1 MNISVEKR
9 RVDSVDILRA
19 IGILLMVMGH
29 VGFGGVFDRYIHSFH
44 MPVFFLI
51 SGFLFNS
58 KSSVSLGKIVLNR
71 AKRLLIPYVFYAV
84 LNYIFWLVLKKEGI
98 VWYVPL
104 LRAVTYN
111 TQGLPICGALWFLT
125 AMFLAETYYIL
136 FDRIIKNSIAR
147 TIIVI
152 SISVIASFLQTNTSV
167 RLPLT
172 IDTAVVCMGFLE
184 LGRVLK
190 NVDRSKIATAIKRK
204 KSVLLLLGLLLLV
217 GNAALSFVND
227 YVNIKSGWFGFVP
240 LFWINALIGSAAYL
254 VMAIWFDSIAKESNI
269 LKKMLV
275 NIGRKSMIFL
285 GFNQLVIL
293 LFSKAYAL
301 PELPQNIYIK
311 GAVIFIA
318 TTATLYL
325 ISFLVGL
332 IKSKSIKRIFGV

>member
-1 MNISVEKR
+1 MDTVKGNKR
-9 RVDSVDILRA
+9 IDSVDILRA
-19 IGILLMVMGH
+19 LGILIMVMGH

-51 SGFLFNS
+51 SGYLYVS
-58 KSSVSLGKIVLNR
+58 KPEVGVGTQILKR
-71 AKRLLIPYVFYAV
+71 AQRLLIPYVFYAV
-84 LNYIFWLVLKKEGI
+84 INYLFWLVLSHSSE
-98 VWYVPL
+98 WYVPL
-104 LRAVTYN
+104 VRLVTYN
-111 TQGLPICGALWFLT
+111 TEGLPISGALWFLT
-125 AMFLAETYYIL
+125 AMFFAEMYYMIL
-136 FDRIIKNSIAR
+136 DRIIKNSLAR
-147 TIIVI
+147 SIIVI
-152 SISVIASFLQTNTSV
+152 SISVIVSFLQTNTSV

-190 NVDRSKIATAIKRK
+190 NVDRSKFATAIKRK
-204 KSVLLLLGLLLLV
+204 KSVLLLFGLLLLV

>member
-1 MNISVEKR
+1 MDTVKGNKR
-9 RVDSVDILRA
+9 IDSVDILRA
-19 IGILLMVMGH
+19 LGILIMVMGH

-51 SGFLFNS
+51 SGYLYVS
-58 KSSVSLGKIVLNR
+58 KPETGVGTQIFKR
-71 AKRLLIPYVFYAV
+71 AQRLLIPYVFYAII
-84 LNYIFWLVLKKEGI
+84 NYMFWLVLSYNSE
-98 VWYVPL
+98 WYVPL
-104 LRAVTYN
+104 VRLVTYN
-111 TQGLPICGALWFLT
+111 TEGLPIGGALWFLT
-125 AMFLAETYYIL
+125 AMFFAEVYYIIL
-136 FDRIIKNSIAR
+136 DRIIKNSIAR
-147 TIIVI
+147 TIIII
-152 SISVIASFLQTNTSV
+152 SISVIASFLQTNTGF

-172 IDTAVVCMGFLE
+172 IDNAVVCMGFLE
-184 LGRVLK
+184 IGRVLK
-190 NVDRSKIATAIKRK
+190 KIDGSKFATAIMSK
-204 KSVLLLLGLLLLV
+204 KSVLLLFGLLLLV
-217 GNAALSFVND
+217 GNAVLSFVND

-254 VMAIWFDSIAKESNI
+254 VMAIWLDSITKESNI

-301 PELPQNIYIK
+301 PELPQNNYIK